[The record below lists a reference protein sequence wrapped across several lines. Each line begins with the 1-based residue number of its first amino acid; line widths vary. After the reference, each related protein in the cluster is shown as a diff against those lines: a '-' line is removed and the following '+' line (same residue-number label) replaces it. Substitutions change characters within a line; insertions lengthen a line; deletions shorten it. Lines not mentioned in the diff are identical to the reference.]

1 MFSVYQP
8 DSIKSVWNYPN
19 ILAQKFPA
27 EEFTATVKISFKPN
41 LKMKDL
47 VWLFLVL
54 IMRLLSVIKKN
65 DGIYIVQSE
74 NINADKNKN
83 EIEDFKHTVSG
94 NEFYLKVKVSKGVFV
109 ISVIKQKKVLDIFQK
124 HLQQNQAVG

>member
-1 MFSVYQP
+1 MAMAGKSKRRLGISNSEWFFENVFCLSP

-19 ILAQKFPA
+19 ILAQKFPL
-27 EEFTATVKISFKPN
+27 KNLRQQLRSHSSQS

-65 DGIYIVQSE
+65 DGVYIVQSE

-83 EIEDFKHTVSG
+83 EIEDFKHSG
-94 NEFYLKVKVSKGVFV
+94 KW
-109 ISVIKQKKVLDIFQK
+109 Q
-124 HLQQNQAVG
+124 